1 MTQDGTWL
9 GQTRRE
15 EVANS
20 VTHGFGAVM
29 GVLGVGYLLARGLAS
44 SDLWSRV
51 GIVVYILTFI
61 ALYAASSVYHAVKP
75 EGPKQWL
82 RHVDRSAVF
91 VFIAG
96 CYTPFLLGPMRGHV
110 AVLTLAFVWG
120 LAGLGV
126 ALELRL
132 KARFSVASTA
142 FYLAMGWFALV
153 GLPVAWELL
162 GSHGLGWVIGGG
174 VFYTVGV
181 GFFWWTSLPFHHAI
195 WHLFVL
201 AGSAC
206 HFHVV
211 AHYLLPA
218 PVAG

>member
-1 MTQDGTWL
+1 MTTDGTWL

-20 VTHGFGAVM
+20 VTHGVGAVL
-29 GVLGVGYLLARGLAS
+29 GVLGVGYLLVRGLAS
-44 SDLWSRV
+44 SDGWNIF
-51 GIVVYILTFI
+51 GFAVYLSTFI
-61 ALYAASSVYHAVKP
+61 ALYASSSVYHAVKQVA
-75 EGPKQWL
+75 PKQVL

-96 CYTPFLLGPMRGHV
+96 CYTPFLLGPMRGQV
-110 AVLTLAFVWG
+110 GTAALLFVWG
-120 LAGLGV
+120 IAALGV
-126 ALELRL
+126 ALELSL
-132 KARFSVASTA
+132 KSRFVVASTA
-142 FYLAMGWFALV
+142 LYLGMGWFGVL
-153 GLPVAWELL
+153 GLPVALHLL
-162 GSHGLGWVIGGG
+162 GAQGLGWVLAGG

-181 GFFWWTSLPFHHAI
+181 GFFWWSTLPFHHAI

-211 AHYLLPA
+211 AHYLLPTA
-218 PVAG
+218 TG